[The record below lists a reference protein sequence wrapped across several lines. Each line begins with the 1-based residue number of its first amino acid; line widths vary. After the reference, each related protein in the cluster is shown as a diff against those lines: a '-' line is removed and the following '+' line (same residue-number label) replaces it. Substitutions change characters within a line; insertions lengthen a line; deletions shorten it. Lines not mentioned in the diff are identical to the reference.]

1 MAKLSLNQAAKY
13 AGVAKKT
20 LLERLKSNDLN
31 AKLSGEKNV
40 QGHWEIDEAEL
51 DRVFRKPQ
59 QETHRKTVSPPL
71 DETVKNSQNSALEVE
86 VKMLREQIERMDA
99 ERERERAQLGD
110 QIEVLKAQGE
120 RQSADH
126 RQALAALTDQRE
138 KVAETPKRSLW
149 ARFLEKR

>member
-51 DRVFRKPQ
+51 DRVFKKPP
-59 QETHRKTVSPPL
+59 QEPHEKTVSPPL
-71 DETVKNSQNSALEVE
+71 DKTTKTNQNSALEVE
-86 VKMLREQIERMDA
+86 VKMLREKIERMDT

-110 QIEVLKAQGE
+110 QIEALKAQAE

-138 KVAETPKRSLW
+138 KAAEPPKRGLW
-149 ARFLEKR
+149 ARLVG

>member
-20 LLERLKSNDLN
+20 LLERLKSNDLS

-59 QETHRKTVSPPL
+59 QEPHRKTVSSPH
-71 DETVKNSQNSALEVE
+71 DQNAKTSQSSALEVE
-86 VKMLREQIERMDA
+86 VKMLREQIERMDT

-110 QIEVLKAQGE
+110 QIEALKAQAE

-138 KVAETPKRSLW
+138 KAAEPPSRGFFGLLKG
-149 ARFLEKR
+149 